1 MFASRRIALGAAAT
15 FVTGCD
21 ALPTALELRVIC
33 RFWLSTLD
41 SPPSPSMSTTT
52 DRRYVCQLGHNE
64 QINQVFLAS
73 DKQLRPNRNGNLYL
87 QLQLSDRSG
96 AIAARLWNAS
106 ENDYRAFEN
115 GDYVK
120 VDGNTQLF
128 QGNMQLIASAIRRAR
143 PDEVDEADF
152 RVLRS
157 DEIDRMAT
165 RLSEMLRTIKSPELR
180 NLAECFLMDTEFMA
194 KFTTAPAGMKNHHA
208 YQGGLLEHVVSLMEL
223 VLVVA
228 PRYPRLDQ
236 DKLLIGAFL
245 HDAAKVDELSYD
257 RDIAYTDEG
266 QLLGHMVLAMT
277 MIDDKVREAERL
289 SGEPFPKQLVTEIK
303 HMVISHH
310 GEYEYGSPKLPMT
323 LEAVALHHLDNLDAK
338 LASFTQL
345 MIDCPNVES
354 NWTQYHTNL
363 GRKLYKGETF
373 KVAPSEGN

>member
-1 MFASRRIALGAAAT
+1 
-15 FVTGCD
+15 
-21 ALPTALELRVIC
+21 
-33 RFWLSTLD
+33 
-41 SPPSPSMSTTT
+41 MSTAT

-64 QINQVFLAS
+64 QVNQVFLAS
-73 DKQLRPNRNGNLYL
+73 EKQLRPNRNGNLYL

-96 AIAARLWNAS
+96 TIAARLWNAS

-120 VDGNTQLF
+120 IEGNTQLF
-128 QGNMQLIASAIRRAR
+128 QGTMQLIASSIRRAR
-143 PDEVDEADF
+143 PDEVDDADF
-152 RVLRS
+152 KVLRG
-157 DEIDRMAT
+157 DEIDRMAH
-165 RLSEMLRTIKSPELR
+165 RLAEILRGIKTPELR
-180 NLAECFLMDTEFMA
+180 NLADCFLMDADFMA
-194 KFTTAPAGMKNHHA
+194 KFTCAPAGMKNHHA
-208 YQGGLLEHVVSLMEL
+208 YQGGLLEHVVGLMEL

-245 HDAAKVDELSYD
+245 HDAAKVDELSYE
-257 RDIAYTDEG
+257 REIAYTDEG
-266 QLLGHMVLAMT
+266 QLLGHMILAMT

-289 SGEPFPKQLVTEIK
+289 SGEPFAKHLVTEIK

-310 GEYEYGSPKLPMT
+310 GEYEYGSAKLPMT

-345 MIDCPNVES
+345 MVDCPNVES

-363 GRKLYKGETF
+363 GRKLYKG
-373 KVAPSEGN
+373 ARSEG

>member
-1 MFASRRIALGAAAT
+1 M
-15 FVTGCD
+15 
-21 ALPTALELRVIC
+21 P
-33 RFWLSTLD
+33 
-41 SPPSPSMSTTT
+41 T

-64 QINQVFLAS
+64 QISQVFLAS

-120 VDGNTQLF
+120 VEGNTQLF
-128 QGNMQLIASAIRRAR
+128 QGNMQLIATAIRRAR
-143 PDEVDEADF
+143 PDEIDEVDF

-157 DEIDRMAT
+157 EEIDRIAT
-165 RLSEMLRTIKSPELR
+165 RLAEILRGIKTPEIR
-180 NLAECFLMDTEFMA
+180 TLAECFLMDSDFMA

-208 YQGGLLEHVVSLMEL
+208 YQGGLIEHVVSLMEL
-223 VLVVA
+223 IMVVA
-228 PRYPRLDQ
+228 PRYPRLDA
-236 DKLLIGAFL
+236 DKLLIGALL

-266 QLLGHMVLAMT
+266 QLLGHMVMAMT
-277 MIDDKVREAERL
+277 MIDEKAREAERL
-289 SGEPFPKQLVTEIK
+289 SGEPFPKQLVLEIK

-354 NWTQYHTNL
+354 SWTQYHTNL
-363 GRKLYKGETF
+363 GRKLYKGEAFRT
-373 KVAPSEGN
+373 PSQD

>member
-1 MFASRRIALGAAAT
+1 
-15 FVTGCD
+15 
-21 ALPTALELRVIC
+21 
-33 RFWLSTLD
+33 
-41 SPPSPSMSTTT
+41 MSTT

-64 QINQVFLAS
+64 QISQIFLAS
-73 DKQLRPNRNGNLYL
+73 EKQLRPNRNGNLYL

-120 VDGNTQLF
+120 VEGNTQLF
-128 QGNMQLIASAIRRAR
+128 QGTMQLIATSIRRAR
-143 PDEVDEADF
+143 TDEVDDTDF
-152 RVLRS
+152 LVLRGE
-157 DEIDRMAT
+157 EIDRMAH
-165 RLSEMLRTIKSPELR
+165 RLAEILRKIQTPELR
-180 NLAECFLMDTEFMA
+180 NLAECFLMDTEFMT
-194 KFTTAPAGMKNHHA
+194 KFTAAPAGMKNHHA
-208 YQGGLLEHVVSLMEL
+208 YQGGLLEHVVGLMEL

-236 DKLLIGAFL
+236 DKLLVGAFL
-245 HDAAKVDELSYD
+245 HDAAKVDELSYE
-257 RDIAYTDEG
+257 REIAYTDEG

-289 SGEPFPKQLVTEIK
+289 AGESFPKHLVTEIK

-310 GEYEYGSPKLPMT
+310 GEYEYGSAKLPMT

-345 MIDCPNVES
+345 MVDCPNIES

-363 GRKLYKGETF
+363 GRKLYKGARIEERGA
-373 KVAPSEGN
+373 KDS